1 MDNRKISEKVINT
14 DKFQKY
20 ESISCLG
27 NGYIGIRNSLEEDYV
42 QSHRNTF
49 INRVFDAPA
58 NEVSELAS
66 LPDVTNFEIF
76 IDGERF
82 DMLTAD
88 ITEYERHLDMQN
100 GEAVRKALDS
110 VEAYKEA
117 RIPYAR
123 NHDASFCEDYGGEYT
138 VDVHRIF
145 RDFDADVNNCNS
157 YDFEETDKYIL
168 STEAVGTKTFYRLGS
183 RIEPGKKREF
193 F

>member
-42 QSHRNTF
+42 QSHRNAF
-49 INRVFDAPA
+49 INGVFDAPA
-58 NEVSELAS
+58 NEVPELAS

-88 ITEYERHLDMQN
+88 ITEYERYLDMQN
-100 GEAVRKALDS
+100 GEAVRKLVWHKNGKSARLEFRS
-110 VEAYKEA
+110 FVSYPRKHITAQKVIIKTAEAAVLKVKSGIDGKITNTA
-117 RIPYAR
+117 A
-123 NHDASFCEDYGGEYT
+123 AYGE
-138 VDVHRIF
+138 
-145 RDFDADVNNCNS
+145 
-157 YDFEETDKYIL
+157 
-168 STEAVGTKTFYRLGS
+168 
-183 RIEPGKKREF
+183 KRESPF
-193 F
+193 IL